1 MIMAVQYVIYKDQR
15 KNGNGRW
22 YGRAVHSQTV
32 DVNHIA
38 ERIQHACSMTRAD
51 VKAVIDELVVVMKDE
66 LQNSN
71 KVKLD
76 GFGTF
81 WLAISSE
88 GAVEKEDYS
97 ADYVRSV
104 RCRFLAEG
112 KKSNG
117 LLSRSFTDGVKVIKA
132 VGSVK

>member
-1 MIMAVQYVIYKDQR
+1 MAVQYVIYKDAR

-22 YGRAVHSQTV
+22 YGRAVHAQTIGM
-32 DVNHIA
+32 DRLA
-38 ERIQHACSMTRAD
+38 ERVQHSCSMTKSD
-51 VKAVIDELVVVMKDE
+51 VKGVIEELIVVMKDE

-71 KVKLD
+71 KVKLE

-81 WLAISSE
+81 YLSISSD

-104 RCRFLAEG
+104 KCNFLAEG

-117 LLSRSFTDGVKVIKA
+117 VLTRSFTDGVKVQKA